1 MMRWL
6 KFNAVGAMGMAVQIT
21 TLAVGVHLLELHY
34 ILATVLAVE
43 AALLHNFV
51 WHVTW
56 TWPAHTGLH
65 RRPLRSLLYF
75 QLISG
80 TVSIAGNTGF
90 MWILVATAQLEP
102 VLANLICIGACSLV
116 NFAACSRFVFSLPV
130 ASSAFTRHGN
140 ARTGFD
146 TGGIAMPRFRMGSKH
161 LCICLCASAIVGPL
175 TPLQAQGLRG
185 ETIQAWNEYVLLT
198 ENRIGEELYSDD
210 GFLVQEFQAPAE
222 ARADREVVLSGQILV
237 REMNTMTP
245 GGKDIK
251 VPGGMIH
258 HWRGVVFIP
267 GVTLDGVLAVVQNPD
282 AEDHAQEDVLESRVL
297 TRDGD
302 SLRIFLKLVR
312 SKIITVTYNTEH
324 LVRYRRH
331 AAGQVSSRTIATRI
345 AELADAGTPDERE
358 KRPGRDRGFLWRLNS
373 YWRYQEVEGGVL
385 VECESLTLSRSIPAL
400 ISLFVRPMVEG
411 VAKESMNRTLRSMR
425 ERFSDAGSR
434 DFQFRDEL

>member
-56 TWPAHTGLH
+56 TWPAATGAH
-65 RRPLRSLLYF
+65 RWPPGSLLRF
-75 QLISG
+75 QLITG

-90 MWILVATAQLEP
+90 MWILVETVQLEP
-102 VLANLICIGACSLV
+102 VFANLICIGACSLV
-116 NFAACSRFVFSLPV
+116 NFAVCSRFVFALPV

-146 TGGIAMPRFRMGSKH
+146 IGGIAVSRFRMGSKH

-185 ETIQAWNEYVLLT
+185 ETIQAWSEYVLLT
-198 ENRIGEELYSDD
+198 ENRIEEELYSDD
-210 GFLVQEFQAPAE
+210 GFLVQEFQAPVE
-222 ARADREVVLSGQILV
+222 ARADREAILSGQILV
-237 REMNTMTP
+237 RTMNTTMP

-282 AEDHAQEDVLESRVL
+282 AEDHEQEDVLEARVL
-297 TRDGD
+297 TREGD

-331 AAGQVSSRTIATRI
+331 AARQVSSRTIATRI

>member
-1 MMRWL
+1 MRWL

-56 TWPAHTGLH
+56 TWPAHTGVH
-65 RRPLRSLLYF
+65 RWPLGSLLRF
-75 QLISG
+75 QLITG

-90 MWILVATAQLEP
+90 MWILVETVQLEP
-102 VLANLICIGACSLV
+102 VFANLICIGACSLV
-116 NFAACSRFVFSLPV
+116 NFAVCSRFVFALPV
-130 ASSAFTRHGN
+130 ASTAFTRHGN
-140 ARTGFD
+140 ARTAFD
-146 TGGIAMPRFRMGSKH
+146 IGGIAVSRFRMGSKH

-198 ENRIGEELYSDD
+198 ENRIEEELYSDD
-210 GFLVQEFQAPAE
+210 GFLVQEFQAPVE
-222 ARADREVVLSGQILV
+222 ARADREVVLSGQVLV
-237 REMNTMTP
+237 RTMNTTTP

-282 AEDHAQEDVLESRVL
+282 AQDHEQEDVLEARVL
-297 TRDGD
+297 TREGD

-331 AAGQVSSRTIATRI
+331 AARTGFEPHHRDPDRRACRCRHTGRTRETARQGPRI
-345 AELADAGTPDERE
+345 PLAPELLLALPGSGRRRTGRVRVADLEPFDSCTHFPVRASH
-358 KRPGRDRGFLWRLNS
+358 GRGRG
-373 YWRYQEVEGGVL
+373 
-385 VECESLTLSRSIPAL
+385 
-400 ISLFVRPMVEG
+400 EG
-411 VAKESMNRTLRSMR
+411 V
-425 ERFSDAGSR
+425 
-434 DFQFRDEL
+434 DEPHASIDEGKI